1 MTHIECYS
9 GVGYALELLAQSE
22 YHCQFPVGDYLR
34 VEILPPLWHGQIR
47 FYLSPQGC
55 PTGMITWA
63 WLSDDVLQDV
73 LASGRALAPDEW
85 NCGSQHFFNDWI
97 TPHNNI
103 REIMQDM
110 TTNVFPDTIATSI
123 RRNPDGTIRRINRWT
138 GVNARGRDQLAPGDM
153 NMESA
158 G

>member
-1 MTHIECYS
+1 MTHIDCYS

-22 YHCQFPVGDYLR
+22 YHRQFPVGDYLR
-34 VEILPPLWHGQIR
+34 VEILPPLWQGQIR
-47 FYLSPQGC
+47 FYLSPQGF

-63 WLSDDVLQDV
+63 WLSNEVLQDV
-73 LASGRALAPDEW
+73 LASGRALSPDEW

-110 TTNVFPDTIATSI
+110 TTNVFPDTIATSL
-123 RRNPDGTIRRINRWT
+123 RRNPDGSVRRINRWT
-138 GVNARGRDQLAPGDM
+138 GVNARGRDRLAPSNM